1 MDQSVFRPV
10 DFKFFIGIA
19 AAAGISAGICVS
31 LWILGMVIYKYA
43 ITIPKLFKQHLP
55 HNN

>member
-19 AAAGISAGICVS
+19 AAVGISAGICVC
-31 LWILGMVIYKYA
+31 LWGLGMIYKYA
-43 ITIPKLFKQHLP
+43 MTIPELIKQYLS